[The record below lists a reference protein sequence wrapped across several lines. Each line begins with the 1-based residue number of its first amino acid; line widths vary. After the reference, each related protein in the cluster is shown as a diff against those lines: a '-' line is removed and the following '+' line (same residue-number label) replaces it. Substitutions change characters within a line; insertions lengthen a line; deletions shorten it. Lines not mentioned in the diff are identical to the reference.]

1 MQQFV
6 GTSLKTVLYLLIL
19 AAFMPV
25 TLLIFYI
32 AEEQKDDETKAILQ
46 RTIILADAAANEEN
60 LQIESTQN
68 LLLTLSDTYLMVGDR
83 VDQLSRLLNN
93 FLAQSKGYQELG
105 IVDSS
110 GSVIADSDPTKIGQ
124 DDGIKSWFSTLKHT
138 KEIHMAPYQGEYI
151 NAKPVI
157 YFSLPTIDNHRKF
170 VGAVFAAVNL
180 DWMNQT
186 IFKQMAKLPKG
197 SRLTLIDKSQGM
209 LRYEANSAK

>member
-32 AEEQKDDETKAILQ
+32 AEEQKDDDTKAILQ

-68 LLLTLSDTYLMVGDR
+68 LLLTLSDVFLTARDR

-93 FLAQSKGYQELG
+93 FIGQSKGYQELG

-124 DDGIKSWFSTLKHT
+124 DIGIYHRPFGEGGTVVGRTS
-138 KEIHMAPYQGEYI
+138 ERVVRYAPV
-151 NAKPVI
+151 PVLSVP
-157 YFSLPTIDNHRKF
+157 YF
-170 VGAVFAAVNL
+170 A
-180 DWMNQT
+180 
-186 IFKQMAKLPKG
+186 
-197 SRLTLIDKSQGM
+197 
-209 LRYEANSAK
+209 